1 MSKVEAQRA
10 MREARFAAY
19 RASRAA
25 ADTPTPIPPAK
36 AAVSTPAPSPAVPAT
51 DSDAGALVAAA
62 DDLADPAGPEPL
74 PPSADPSGEPELCG
88 HRNIGN
94 RSCRRPA
101 GHAEANHRYK

>member
-25 ADTPTPIPPAK
+25 ADTPTTNPAPK
-36 AAVSTPAPSPAVPAT
+36 AAVRTPATPPAVP
-51 DSDAGALVAAA
+51 DAEIVVAAV
-62 DDLADPAGPEPL
+62 DGLTVPAGPESL
-74 PPSADPSGEPELCG
+74 TPSADPSGEPELCG

-94 RSCRRPA
+94 KSCRRPV
-101 GHAEANHRYK
+101 GHAEANHRYR

>member
-25 ADTPTPIPPAK
+25 ADTPTTNPPPK
-36 AAVSTPAPSPAVPAT
+36 AAVRTPASPPAVP
-51 DSDAGALVAAA
+51 DAEAVVPAAG
-62 DDLADPAGPEPL
+62 DLTVPAEPESL
-74 PPSADPSGEPELCG
+74 TPSAAPSGEPELCG

-94 RSCRRPA
+94 KSCRRPA